1 MPLPAADALIPRA
14 YRASAICPVT
24 LPRGMLL
31 IKRAYLSPFVLTAYE
46 LVEIERVRGLDGRVK
61 TPLARKLPIASR
73 GGLSLTIHRLFL
85 H

>member
-31 IKRAYLSPFVLTAYE
+31 IKRAYLSPFVLTAY
-46 LVEIERVRGLDGRVK
+46 D
-61 TPLARKLPIASR
+61 
-73 GGLSLTIHRLFL
+73 SLRSNAYAVLTAA
-85 H
+85 